1 MARLEHTDVTG
12 GSGGLPTEAPK
23 TIGKGGRRV
32 WLYPEWFRGRWL
44 TARGWVH
51 GVLMA
56 ILLIGPWIDIGSHPA
71 VRVDI
76 VGRRIHF
83 WGLHLFATDGA
94 YFLFLFGF
102 VVFSVFLFTALFGRV
117 WCGWA
122 CPQTVFLESL
132 VRPIERLIEGSAQQ
146 RRKLDA
152 APWTAGKIAR
162 KATKYAAYLVI
173 AGAVGTT
180 FTAYFLGR
188 QGTFDAQLD
197 PTSHPA
203 GTFTFLFITGLLLF
217 DFAYFREQVCL
228 VVCPYGRFQ
237 SALLDKHSLT
247 VLYDQPRG
255 EPRGKKG
262 TEGAGDCVD
271 CGRCVTV
278 CPTGTDI
285 RNGVTMECVQ
295 CMACLDACDDV
306 MAKLHRPTKL
316 IRVHSEAAQAGGK
329 QRFWRGRVGVYA
341 VGLTLVA
348 GGFAYATFNRSDVE
362 LNVSRQVGAA
372 YVVRPDGAVQNSMQL
387 RIANKGETSRGF
399 VVEAVSPA
407 DLEVVVPVSPFVVA
421 PGAVDHVPMFLT
433 LGAGAG
439 KQTVKLRVRD
449 DGEYSQEIETQFMGP
464 GAK

>member
-1 MARLEHTDVTG
+1 
-12 GSGGLPTEAPK
+12 
-23 TIGKGGRRV
+23 
-32 WLYPEWFRGRWL
+32 
-44 TARGWVH
+44 
-51 GVLMA
+51 
-56 ILLIGPWIDIGSHPA
+56 
-71 VRVDI
+71 
-76 VGRRIHF
+76 
-83 WGLHLFATDGA
+83 
-94 YFLFLFGF
+94 
-102 VVFSVFLFTALFGRV
+102 
-117 WCGWA
+117 
-122 CPQTVFLESL
+122 
-132 VRPIERLIEGSAQQ
+132 
-146 RRKLDA
+146 
-152 APWTAGKIAR
+152 
-162 KATKYAAYLVI
+162 
-173 AGAVGTT
+173 
-180 FTAYFLGR
+180 
-188 QGTFDAQLD
+188 
-197 PTSHPA
+197 
-203 GTFTFLFITGLLLF
+203 GLLLF

-329 QRFWRGRVGVYA
+329 QRFWRARVGVYA